1 MIVYI
6 FGNPDLKIDSLP
18 IRILPKLKK
27 NFPHI
32 DFQTKD
38 PNEDWD
44 IPKKLVIIDTVL
56 GIEKIKIF
64 TDLDKFSVTRRVSLH
79 DFDLGAELSYLK
91 KLGKIKKIKIIGIPP
106 SVKESKAVK
115 EITAILTS
123 NSL

>member
-27 NFPHI
+27 NLPRI
-32 DFQTKD
+32 DFQMKD

-56 GIEKIKIF
+56 GIEEIKIF
-64 TDLDKFSVTRRVSLH
+64 TDLDKFSAARRVSLH

-106 SVKESKAVK
+106 SAKESKAVK
-115 EITAILTS
+115 EITAILTP
-123 NSL
+123 NLL